1 MTRCTRWIAPVVA
14 GLVAAACYED
24 SNLTFPPRPS
34 QIRVLLTD
42 APFPFDSVDK
52 VEVYIVSV
60 AASTTPDTG
69 PTPGSQQW
77 VTIATPRKRFDLLE
91 VQQGSTTLVGEGE
104 LPVDEYEAV
113 RIVLNVDSS
122 RIVYLSGVE
131 PTVHWADSGR
141 AEIAIHTIVQS
152 PVAVSDAGADIVIDI
167 DVGRS
172 FRYDVRGDGSFDF
185 LPWIRAINPA
195 ATGSIAG
202 TVLADSGDGVHRPIE
217 KASITV
223 YSGEGAFPHTWQVL
237 ATGRTDA
244 AGHYRVAF
252 LLPDT
257 YIVSVAPPASVR
269 SESRTDIAVPV
280 AVGAETQH
288 SVALAAFQGAVTI
301 QGDLT
306 ITEGQRT
313 ILEAVVTD
321 AQNRPI
327 VNPTVAWQSLNPT
340 VATLRDS
347 AQYAIVTGQRF
358 GSSKIVASSNGLT
371 DTVTVVV
378 FIDSSAVAAPRVRRE
393 RTRS

>member
-1 MTRCTRWIAPVVA
+1 MTRFARWIVPTVA
-14 GLVAAACYED
+14 GLTAAVACYED
-24 SNLTFPPRPS
+24 GNVTTFPPRPS
-34 QIRVLLTD
+34 HIRVLLTD

-60 AASTTPDTG
+60 AASTTADTG
-69 PTPGSQQW
+69 DTPGSQRW

-91 VQQGSTTLVGEGE
+91 VQQGATTLVGEGE

-122 RIVYLSGVE
+122 RIVYLSGAE
-131 PTVHWADSGR
+131 PAVHWADSGR

-152 PVAVSDAGADIVIDI
+152 PVAVPDAGADIVIDF

-172 FRYDVRGDGSFDF
+172 FRYDARGDGSFDF
-185 LPWIRAINPA
+185 VPWIRAINRA

-202 TVLADSGDGVHRPIE
+202 TVLADSGDGVNRPIE

-223 YSGEGAFPHTWQVL
+223 YSGESAFPHTWQIL
-237 ATGRTDA
+237 ATGRTEA
-244 AGHYRVAF
+244 AGHYRIAF

-269 SESRTDIAVPV
+269 SESRTDVAVPV
-280 AVGAETQH
+280 ALGVETQY
-288 SVALAAFQGAVTI
+288 SVTLAAFQGAVTI

-306 ITEGQRT
+306 ITEGEST
-313 ILEAVVTD
+313 TLEAVVTD
-321 AQNRPI
+321 AQNQPI
-327 VNPTVAWQSLNPT
+327 VNPTVTWQTLNPA
-340 VATLRDS
+340 VATLRDT
-347 AQYAIVTGQRF
+347 AQYAVVTGQRF

-378 FIDSSAVAAPRVRRE
+378 FIDSSAVAARVRRA
-393 RTRS
+393 RH